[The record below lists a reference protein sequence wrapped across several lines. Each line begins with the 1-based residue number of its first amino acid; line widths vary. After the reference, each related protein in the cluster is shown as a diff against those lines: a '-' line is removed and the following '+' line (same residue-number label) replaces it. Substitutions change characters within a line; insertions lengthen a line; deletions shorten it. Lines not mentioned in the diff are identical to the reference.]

1 MNTSFDTSNKIKLD
15 IDESRAQLEITA
27 HLLLSTKYNPGN
39 SNAQPPDYITV
50 FRSTGLSGN
59 ARAGRWFFKQA
70 AIRSNVD
77 NKVHNRNVVV
87 LILVYL
93 PVCVKV
99 LITSIAHT
107 NGILPVSRDNVVM
120 LGTRPA
126 HNSTTAPAVMSAIE
140 LKKTKHSY
148 LTHLLRTLI

>member
-1 MNTSFDTSNKIKLD
+1 MHTC
-15 IDESRAQLEITA
+15 
-27 HLLLSTKYNPGN
+27 
-39 SNAQPPDYITV
+39 
-50 FRSTGLSGN
+50 
-59 ARAGRWFFKQA
+59 
-70 AIRSNVD
+70 
-77 NKVHNRNVVV
+77 NVVV

-140 LKKTKHSY
+140 LKKPKHSY
-148 LTHLLRTLI
+148 LTHLLRTLISSP

>member
-1 MNTSFDTSNKIKLD
+1 VAIPSNLD
-15 IDESRAQLEITA
+15 NNR
-27 HLLLSTKYNPGN
+27 
-39 SNAQPPDYITV
+39 
-50 FRSTGLSGN
+50 
-59 ARAGRWFFKQA
+59 
-70 AIRSNVD
+70 
-77 NKVHNRNVVV
+77 VHTCNVVV

-107 NGILPVSRDNVVM
+107 NGILPVSLDNVVM

-140 LKKTKHSY
+140 LKKQNTVISRISFACSFHLHSDDAG
-148 LTHLLRTLI
+148 L